1 MPMPSTPQ
9 RNDQIEQRI
18 VELLAKVDRKAV
30 SLAYQHYGDA
40 VYGMI
45 LRVISD
51 KEIAREVLQD
61 VFVKVW
67 QNADKYDRKKG
78 RLFTWLANIA
88 RNAAIDRTRSK
99 DFRRNQ
105 QTDSLEN
112 FVTNDISD
120 GEMDLRDSGLKK
132 VIDSLDEKY
141 RTLIDLAYFQ
151 GYSHRELEKKLDIP
165 LGTIK
170 SRLRQAINQLRDIL
184 EKGDVYKGGIILL
197 ISVLEQ
203 YIS

>member
-1 MPMPSTPQ
+1 MPSTPQ
-9 RNDQIEQRI
+9 RNDQIEQKI
-18 VELLAKVDRKAV
+18 VELLAKADRQAV

-67 QNADKYDRKKG
+67 QNAEKYDRKKG

-112 FVTNDISD
+112 FVTNDISG

-184 EKGDVYKGGIILL
+184 EKGDVHKGPIILL

>member
-1 MPMPSTPQ
+1 MPSTPQ
-9 RNDQIEQRI
+9 RNEQIEQTI
-18 VELLAKVDRKAV
+18 VELLAKADRKAV

-45 LRVISD
+45 LRVIQD
-51 KEIAREVLQD
+51 KEIAQEVLQD

-67 QNADKYDRKKG
+67 QNAKKYDRKKG

-99 DFRRNQ
+99 DFKRDQ
-105 QTDSLEN
+105 KTDSLEN
-112 FVTNDISD
+112 FVTNNVSG
-120 GEMDLRDSGLKK
+120 GEMYLQDSGLKK

-151 GYSHRELEKKLDIP
+151 GYSQRELEKKLDIP

-184 EKGDVYKGGIILL
+184 EKGDVHKGSIILL
-197 ISVLEQ
+197 ISMLEQ
-203 YIS
+203 YLS

>member
-1 MPMPSTPQ
+1 MPSSTQ
-9 RNDQIEQRI
+9 RNEQIEQTI
-18 VELLAKVDRKAV
+18 VELLAKADRKAV
-30 SLAYQHYGDA
+30 TLAYQHYGDA

-45 LRVISD
+45 LRVIPE
-51 KEIAREVLQD
+51 KEIAQEVLQD
-61 VFVKVW
+61 VFIKVW
-67 QNADKYDRKKG
+67 QNAQKYERKKG

-99 DFRRNQ
+99 GFKKTQ
-105 QTDSLEN
+105 KTDSLEN
-112 FVTNDISD
+112 FVTNDVTSE
-120 GEMDLRDSGLKK
+120 EMDLRDSGLKK
-132 VIDSLDEKY
+132 VIDGLDEKY

-151 GYSHRELEKKLDIP
+151 GYSQRELEKKLDIP

-184 EKGDVYKGGIILL
+184 EKGDVHKGSIILL

-203 YIS
+203 YLS